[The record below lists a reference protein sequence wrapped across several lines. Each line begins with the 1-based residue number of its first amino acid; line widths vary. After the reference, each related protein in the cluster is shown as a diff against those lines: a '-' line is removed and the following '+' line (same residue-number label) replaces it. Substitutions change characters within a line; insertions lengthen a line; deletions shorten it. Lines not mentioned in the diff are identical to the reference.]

1 MKQLLSI
8 SKLEQQ
14 FIKNLFYIN
23 ARGIQ
28 TTATRQD
35 QANWRKTYF
44 LSKIDPNEEAS
55 IFVFMKTGLL
65 KINYFLEV
73 QQNIDCKQR

>member
-14 FIKNLFYIN
+14 FIKNVFYVN
-23 ARGIQ
+23 SRSIQ
-28 TTATRQD
+28 TTATRPD

-44 LSKIDPNEEAS
+44 LSKIDPNEEVCIFVKLKLRLS
-55 IFVFMKTGLL
+55 IFLF
-65 KINYFLEV
+65 
-73 QQNIDCKQR
+73 